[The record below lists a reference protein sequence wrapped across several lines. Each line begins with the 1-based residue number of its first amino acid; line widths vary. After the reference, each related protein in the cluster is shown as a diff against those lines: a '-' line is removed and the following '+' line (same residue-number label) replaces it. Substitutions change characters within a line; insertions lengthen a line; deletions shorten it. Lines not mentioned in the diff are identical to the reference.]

1 VKHITEF
8 QKKDSL
14 NYVSIRELVGCMKLM
29 KMSTDEDV
37 VVEGEYG
44 ENYYFILSGD
54 VNIYVP
60 IDKTSREYIK
70 EREKLKELE

>member
-1 VKHITEF
+1 
-8 QKKDSL
+8 
-14 NYVSIRELVGCMKLM
+14 MKLM